1 MKINSV
7 LVVGGGSS
15 GWMTAAALCKFFKN
29 THLKISLVESKNIK
43 TIGVG
48 ESTIASI
55 NSYLD
60 ILELED
66 EEWMPSCEATYKN
79 SIRFT
84 DFREKDTVF
93 EYPFGGDFTNYEN
106 GVMTWAELAA
116 RHDLPPES
124 FSEFFNENTFLAMY
138 NRCTKNEKRYLD
150 SFNFKEHTAYHFDA
164 ELFGKFLKEK
174 ICIPHG
180 LDYHVDDIV
189 SFEKNEDGYLTSI
202 IGESGQK
209 YSADLFID
217 CTGFKSMILEQEMGS
232 EFISYKPWLLND
244 KALATCIPY
253 VDKEEEMHNV
263 TNCTAIENGWVWDIP
278 LWHRIGT
285 GYVYSS
291 DFVDD
296 ETAEK
301 EFRNHLARDP
311 RFAERA
317 ETAVMRKINIRH
329 GMRKEAWVKNVV
341 GIGLAYGFVEPLES
355 TGLVSTHSNIIRLLD
370 VLQRRDFKLNKFDI
384 DGYNLS
390 ASHELEGFRDFV
402 AMHYMCSSRD
412 DTPYWRHITQEKS
425 FLNLEKHGQ
434 ERMTNGMTFTDSFR
448 AHAHFL
454 NIHKVWTPQSSG
466 WNYIMG
472 GMGYKPLGKY
482 FYELVCNAIP
492 GKAEKTD
499 DNLAQWS
506 HHRENLIEYI
516 KSLPTHYEFLKEN
529 IYKDEVH

>member
-1 MKINSV
+1 MKIKSV

-15 GWMTAAALCKFFKN
+15 GWMTAAALCKFFKD
-29 THLKISLVESKNIK
+29 TELKVSLVESKNIK

-55 NSYLD
+55 NTFLD
-60 ILELED
+60 ILELKD
-66 EEWMPSCEATYKN
+66 EEWMPPCEATYKN

-93 EYPFGGDFTNYEN
+93 EYPFGGDFSTYEN
-106 GVMTWAELAA
+106 QIMTWAELAA
-116 RHDLPPES
+116 KHNLPPES
-124 FSEFFNENTFLAMY
+124 FSEFFNENTFLAQY
-138 NRCTKNEKRYLD
+138 NRCTKNEKGYLD
-150 SFNFKEHTAYHFDA
+150 SFNFKSDTAYHFDA
-164 ELFGKFLKEK
+164 ELFGKFLKEN
-174 ICIPHG
+174 ICIPSG
-180 LDYHVDDIV
+180 MEYNVDDII
-189 SFEKNEDGYLTSI
+189 SCEKNEDGYLVSI
-202 IGESGQK
+202 TGESGK
-209 YSADLFID
+209 TYSADLFVD
-217 CTGFKSMILEQEMGS
+217 CTGFKSLLLEQEMGS
-232 EFISYKPWLLND
+232 EFVSFKPWLMND
-244 KALATCIPY
+244 RALATCIPY
-253 VDKEEEMHNV
+253 VDKEEEIHNV

-278 LWHRIGT
+278 LWSRIGT

-317 ETAVMRKINIRH
+317 ENAVMRKINIRH

-370 VLQRRDFKLNKFDI
+370 VLQRRNFHLNRFDL
-384 DGYNLS
+384 DTYNLS

-402 AMHYMCSSRD
+402 AMHYMSSSRD
-412 DTPYWRHITQEKS
+412 DTKYWKHVCQEQS
-425 FLNLEKHGQ
+425 YHGLETKGQ

-448 AHAHFL
+448 AFSHFL
-454 NIHKVWTPQSSG
+454 TIHKVWTPPMGG
-466 WNYIMG
+466 WVYIMA

-482 FYELVCNAIP
+482 MYDLICEQIP
-492 GKAEKTD
+492 GKDERTD
-499 DNLAQWS
+499 SNLKEWLQ
-506 HHRENLIEYI
+506 HRENLIEYV
-516 KSLPTHYEFLKEN
+516 KTLPSHYEFLKEN
-529 IYKDEVH
+529 IYNK